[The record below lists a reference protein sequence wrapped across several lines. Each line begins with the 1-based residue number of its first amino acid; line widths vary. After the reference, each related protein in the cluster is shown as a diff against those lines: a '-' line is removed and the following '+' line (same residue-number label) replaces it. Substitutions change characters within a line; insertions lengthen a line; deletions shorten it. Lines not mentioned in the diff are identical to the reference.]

1 MFSGAVPPVGGEN
14 AEHLKMAACLIFKR
28 PLKVI
33 FKPPA
38 ENARTQGK
46 QPFSDFQ
53 GHFRGDVLAA
63 RPVNIANRPPLLQ
76 WHIPHNLRENFS

>member
-1 MFSGAVPPVGGEN
+1 MFSGAVSPVGGEN

-33 FKPPA
+33 SKPPA

-46 QPFSDFQ
+46 RPFSDLQVIF
-53 GHFRGDVLAA
+53 AA
-63 RPVNIANRPPLLQ
+63 MQDSPTSEHCERSNYPHRRRPP
-76 WHIPHNLRENFS
+76 